1 MKKLIPAYLIVLLTL
16 LPMEAAKADIFGGDV
31 AVLVQI
37 LTTSLKQLSELRQI
51 LSSGQDTLDL
61 LRDVNSGLKNGLN
74 VIQIINPNFN
84 PGILGNIDDPQRLLT
99 SLSQLY
105 GEIPQTSDS
114 QMQLTHDQS
123 VAESLAMHS
132 KIYKYADQVDIERD
146 QIIAHSREVNPQGAA
161 KLQNQ
166 SLAILIG
173 VSTQLLRTNSAMLK
187 LMAENLALQN
197 RKEKLS
203 SQQFKTQYEG
213 ISKALSDLP
222 ADPSLSLP
230 SGGGN

>member
-1 MKKLIPAYLIVLLTL
+1 MKKLISSFIFALLFIPANV
-16 LPMEAAKADIFGGDV
+16 ANADIWGGDV
-31 AVLVQI
+31 AVLMQI
-37 LTTSLKQLSELRQI
+37 LTTSLKQLAELRQM
-51 LSSGQDTLDL
+51 LATGEDTLDL
-61 LRDVNSGLKNGLN
+61 LRDVNSGLKNGLA

-84 PGILGNIDDPQRLLT
+84 PGVLGNIDDPQKLLT

-105 GEIPQTSDS
+105 GEIPNTSDS

-123 VAESLAMHS
+123 VAESLTMHS
-132 KIYKYADQVDIERD
+132 KLYKYADQVDIERD
-146 QIIAHSREVNPQGAA
+146 QIIAHSRDVNPQGAA

-213 ISKALSDLP
+213 ISKAFSDLP